1 MRTIFILFVASLF
14 SVSAVAATSAQSAA
28 SAPRMQLAAN
38 DQYPHSGKVIDTMD
52 ASIYTY
58 MEVSENGKTIWL
70 AAPTTVVKK
79 GDTVG
84 FDEGSPMA
92 NFYSKSLNRTFDV
105 IYFVGKAGVI
115 K

>member
-1 MRTIFILFVASLF
+1 MRTIFIMFVASLF
-14 SVSAVAATSAQSAA
+14 SVSAIAETAS

-38 DQYPHSGKVIDTMD
+38 SQFAHTGKVISTMD

-58 MEVSENGKTIWL
+58 LEVSENGKTLWL
-70 AAPTTVVKK
+70 AAPTVKVKK

-105 IYFVGKAGVI
+105 IYFVGKAAVI